1 MHKVDSGS
9 LLRILQEFSGLGQIL
24 MDALAMPNA
33 LSWDRALN
41 FPLKNLKNMKE
52 QAISLRDMAKSIE
65 LGPLSATA
73 DRLVSYLDKPEPP
86 FNITGE
92 NVRLMEHQIRFLQN
106 MANLL
111 TVGIQDSL
119 AGEEFLMV
127 AASKRGYFKQSSPV
141 FGDVVA

>member
-1 MHKVDSGS
+1 MHKVDCGS

-52 QAISLRDMAKSIE
+52 QAISLRDMSKSIE

-73 DRLVSYLDKPEPP
+73 DRLVSYLDKPEPHCAP
-86 FNITGE
+86 NGM
-92 NVRLMEHQIRFLQN
+92 VRCN
-106 MANLL
+106 L
-111 TVGIQDSL
+111 TVP
-119 AGEEFLMV
+119 
-127 AASKRGYFKQSSPV
+127 RSP
-141 FGDVVA
+141 DALISAT